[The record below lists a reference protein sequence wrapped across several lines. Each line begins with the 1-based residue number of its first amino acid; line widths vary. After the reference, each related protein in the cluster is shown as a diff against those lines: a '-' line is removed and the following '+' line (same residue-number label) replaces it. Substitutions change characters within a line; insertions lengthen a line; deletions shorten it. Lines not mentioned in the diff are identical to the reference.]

1 MPRYKEIKIDGQSF
15 IRKDNDDES
24 TTFIVVDEFNS
35 DYQEYLKYLE
45 DNK

>member
-1 MPRYKEIKIDGQSF
+1 MKYTVREEGTYINI
-15 IRKDNDDES
+15 IRKNEDGSITIIPNSES
-24 TTFIVVDEFNS
+24 NS